1 MAHQSHISTAFLLI
15 SITIL
20 FHSALLTTAA
30 LVEPGYK
37 YNEKSKEGPEHWGD
51 LKKEWEACKNGDMQS
66 PIDLS
71 NKRVQVVPI
80 TSREMRMHYKPQ
92 RAILANRGHDIA
104 VNWQGDAG
112 YLDINGTHFFL
123 QQAHWHWPSEHTI
136 NDRTY
141 DLELHM
147 VHVNT
152 QPDGTNKTAVFAL
165 LYKYGSLPDPFLSK
179 LGKYMMEIHEEEEEE
194 KSIGV
199 IHPLEIKMGGHM
211 HYRYMGSL
219 TAPPCTEGVI
229 WTINK
234 KIRSVSSGQVK
245 LMKETVL
252 KYYAKKNA
260 RPLQHLNERESTYKE
275 FGSPAITVPYRVL

>member
-1 MAHQSHISTAFLLI
+1 MLLI
-15 SITIL
+15 SITIIL

-30 LVEPGYK
+30 LVEPGYR

-71 NKRVQVVPI
+71 HERVQVVPN
-80 TSREMRMHYKPQ
+80 SRDMKRHYKPQ
-92 RAILANRGHDIA
+92 RAILVNRAHDVA
-104 VNWQGDAG
+104 VEWQGDAG
-112 YLDINGTHFFL
+112 YLDINGTHFSL

-136 NDRTY
+136 HGRRF

-152 QPDGTNKTAVFAL
+152 QPDGTNKTAVLAV
-165 LYKYGSLPDPFLSK
+165 LYRYGSFPDPFLSK

-199 IHPLEIKMGGHM
+199 IDPLEIKLGGHM
-211 HYRYMGSL
+211 YYKYLGSL
-219 TAPPCTEGVI
+219 TAPPCNEGVI

-234 KIRSVSSGQVK
+234 QIRSVSREQVK

-260 RPLQHLNERESTYKE
+260 RPVQQLNEREVQLYETKSKHFE
-275 FGSPAITVPYRVL
+275 